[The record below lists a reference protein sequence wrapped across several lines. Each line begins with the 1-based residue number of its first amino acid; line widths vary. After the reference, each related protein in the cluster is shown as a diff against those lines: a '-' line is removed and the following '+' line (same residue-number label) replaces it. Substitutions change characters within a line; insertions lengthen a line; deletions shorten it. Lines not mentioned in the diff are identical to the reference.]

1 MIKWFSLFLAFQT
14 IILCQKY
21 DLAELDIG
29 KRGTDS
35 YRVWIYLSDKNG
47 STSVELSEKTVFRR
61 AKNGVHAKNLWY
73 DLTVSLKYINQ
84 LSSLG
89 INVINESR
97 WLNAVSAL
105 CSKSD
110 LITIANLSFVDQIKP
125 VVGYKSTSSFEYPD
139 ISPDSRDFDYGNALE
154 QIEQINVNVLHE
166 QGFTGDGVRILVMDT
181 GFSLTH
187 NSLLGINVVEEWD
200 VIKNDQLTEDE
211 TDEEIAVN
219 QDYHGTAVLST
230 IASNASG
237 EFMGVAFDAEFLLA
251 KTEDVSQEVQL
262 EEDNYV
268 AGLEWGEENGADV
281 VSTSLGYLDWYE
293 YSDMDGN
300 TAVTTI
306 AVDIAVSLGVVCV
319 TAAGNSGSSSWYY
332 IIAPADA
339 DSVISVGAVD
349 DNDIIATFSSHG
361 PTSDGRTKPEV
372 CARGRQTW
380 CVNPNSNT
388 NYSRLSG
395 TSLACPLVA
404 GAAALIIQARPRWSA
419 MEVREAMMM
428 TASNADNPDNTYGY
442 GILNAVE
449 AINYGATSKN
459 DNADYLPSDYDLIR
473 VYPNPFNPSINIEID
488 VRPSSELKVDVFSYN
503 GNHVSNIFNGI
514 TINPLSKFWWKP
526 NNISSAVYFV
536 RLIIDGRTSYKK
548 ISFIK

>member
-139 ISPDSRDFDYGNALE
+139 ISPDSRDFDYGNSLE
-154 QIEQINVNVLHE
+154 QIEQINVHVLHE

-281 VSTSLGYLDWYE
+281 GSTSLGYLDWYE

-419 MEVREAMMM
+419 MEVREAIMM

-473 VYPNPFNPSINIEID
+473 AYPNPFNPSINIEID
-488 VRPSSELKVDVFSYN
+488 VRPSREIKVDVFSYN

-514 TINPLSKFWWKP
+514 TINPLSKFRWKP

-536 RLIIDGRTSYKK
+536 RLIID
-548 ISFIK
+548 

>member
-1 MIKWFSLFLAFQT
+1 MIKWFSLFLVLQSIT
-14 IILCQKY
+14 LCQKY

-61 AKNGVHAKNLWY
+61 AKNGVHANNLWY

-125 VVGYKSTSSFEYPD
+125 VVGYKRTSSFEYPD

-154 QIEQINVNVLHE
+154 QIEQINVHVLHE

-442 GILNAVE
+442 GILNAVD

-514 TINPLSKFWWKP
+514 TINPLSKFRWKP

-548 ISFIK
+548 VSFIK

>member
-1 MIKWFSLFLAFQT
+1 MIKWLSLFIAFQSV
-14 IILCQKY
+14 ILCQKY
-21 DLAELDIG
+21 NLAELDIG

-35 YRVWIYLSDKNG
+35 YRVWIYFSDKD
-47 STSVELSEKTVFRR
+47 SSVPIELSEKTVFRR
-61 AKNGVHAKNLWY
+61 AKNGIQNDNLWY
-73 DLTVSLKYINQ
+73 DFTVSSKYIDQ
-84 LSSLG
+84 LSSQG
-89 INVINESR
+89 IKVINKSR

-110 LITIANLSFVDQIKP
+110 LIKIANLTFVDQIKP
-125 VVGYKSTSSFEYPD
+125 VVGYTRTSSLEYSD
-139 ISPDSRDFDYGNALE
+139 IDPSSRDFDYGNALE
-154 QIEQINVNVLHE
+154 QIEQINVHELHE
-166 QGFTGDGVRILVMDT
+166 QGYTGNGVRILVMDT

-187 NSLLGINVVEEWD
+187 NSLLGINVIEQWD
-200 VIKNDQLTEDE
+200 VLKNDQETADE
-211 TDEEIAVN
+211 TEEEVAVN

-230 IASNASG
+230 IASNAPG
-237 EFMGVAFDAEFLLA
+237 EFMGVAFNAEFLLA
-251 KTEDVSQEVQL
+251 KTEDVAQEVQL

-306 AVDIAVSLGVVCV
+306 GVDIAASLGVVCV

-361 PTSDGRTKPEV
+361 PTSDGRIKPEV

-404 GAAALIIQARPRWSA
+404 GAAALIIQARPDWSA
-419 MEVREAMMM
+419 MDVRDAIMM
-428 TASNADNPDNTYGY
+428 TASMAGNPDNTYGY
-442 GILNAVE
+442 GILNAGE
-449 AINYGATSKN
+449 AINYGTTTKN
-459 DNADYLPSDYDLIR
+459 DNADYSPSDYNLIR
-473 VYPNPFNPSINIEID
+473 AYPNPFNPSMNIEID
-488 VRPSSELKVDVFSYN
+488 VSPSTGLQVDVFSYN
-503 GNHVSNIFNGI
+503 GNHVANIFNGI
-514 TINPLSKFWWKP
+514 TINQLSQFRWEPK
-526 NNISSAVYFV
+526 NISSAVYFV
-536 RLIIDGRTSYKK
+536 RLIINGRTNYKK
-548 ISFIK
+548 VTFIK

>member
-1 MIKWFSLFLAFQT
+1 MIKCLSLFLVFQS

-21 DLAELDIG
+21 DLTELVIG
-29 KRGTDS
+29 KRGPDS
-35 YRVWIYLSDKNG
+35 YRVWIYFSDKDG
-47 STSVELSEKTVFRR
+47 SAPITLIEKTIDRR
-61 AKNGVHAKNLWY
+61 AKIGIQNDNLWY
-73 DLTVSLKYINQ
+73 DFNVPSKYIDQ
-84 LSSLG
+84 LLSQG
-89 INVINESR
+89 INVINKSR

-110 LITIANLSFVDQIKP
+110 LIKVANLQFVDQIKP
-125 VVGYKSTSSFEYPD
+125 VVGYERSSSFEYPD
-139 ISPDSRDFDYGNALE
+139 ISPNSRDFDYGNALE
-154 QIEQINVNVLHE
+154 QIEQINIHELHE
-166 QGFTGDGVRILVMDT
+166 LGFTGNGVRILVMDT
-181 GFSLTH
+181 GFNLTH
-187 NSLLGINVVEEWD
+187 NSLLGINVIDQWD
-200 VIKNDQLTEDE
+200 VLKNDQETADE
-211 TDEEIAVN
+211 TEEEVAVN

-230 IASNASG
+230 IASNAPG

-251 KTEDVSQEVQL
+251 KTEDVSQEVQF

-293 YSDMDGN
+293 YLDMDGN

-306 AVDIAVSLGVVCV
+306 AVDIAASLGVVCV

-349 DNDIIATFSSHG
+349 DNGIIATFSSHG
-361 PTSDGRTKPEV
+361 PTSDGRIKPEL

-380 CVNPNSNT
+380 CINPNSNT

-404 GAAALIIQARPRWSA
+404 GAAALILQARPNWSA

-449 AINYGATSKN
+449 AINYGTTSMN
-459 DNADYLPSDYDLIR
+459 ENTDYLPSDYNLIR
-473 VYPNPFNPSINIEID
+473 TYPNPFNPAMNIEID

-503 GNHVSNIFNGI
+503 GNHVANIFNGI
-514 TINPLSKFWWKP
+514 TTNRLSQFRWEP
-526 NNISSAVYFV
+526 NNTSSAVYFV

-548 ISFIK
+548 VSFIK

>member
-1 MIKWFSLFLAFQT
+1 MIKWFSLFVTLQS
-14 IILCQKY
+14 IILCQKF
-21 DLAELDIG
+21 DLAELVIG
-29 KRGTDS
+29 RRGIDC
-35 YRVWIYLSDKNG
+35 YRVWIYFSDKDG
-47 STSVELSEKTVFRR
+47 SAPIALSTKTIDRR
-61 AKNGVHAKNLWY
+61 AKNGIQDVNLWY
-73 DLTVSLKYINQ
+73 DFTVPSKYIDQ

-89 INVINESR
+89 IKVINKSR

-110 LITIANLSFVDQIKP
+110 LIKVANLQFVDQIKP
-125 VVGYKSTSSFEYPD
+125 VVGYERSSSFEYPD
-139 ISPDSRDFDYGNALE
+139 ISPNSRDFDYGNALE
-154 QIEQINVNVLHE
+154 QIEQINIHELHE
-166 QGFTGDGVRILVMDT
+166 LGFTGNGVRILVMDT
-181 GFSLTH
+181 GFNLTH
-187 NSLLGINVVEEWD
+187 NSLLGINVIDQWD
-200 VIKNDQLTEDE
+200 VLKNDQETADE
-211 TDEEIAVN
+211 TEEEVAVN

-230 IASNASG
+230 IASNAPG

-251 KTEDVSQEVQL
+251 KTEDVSQEVQF

-293 YSDMDGN
+293 YLDMDGN

-306 AVDIAVSLGVVCV
+306 AVDIAASLGVVCV

-349 DNDIIATFSSHG
+349 DNGIIATFSSHG
-361 PTSDGRTKPEV
+361 PTSDGRIKPEL

-380 CVNPNSNT
+380 CINPNSNT

-404 GAAALIIQARPRWSA
+404 GAAALILQARPNWSA

-449 AINYGATSKN
+449 AINYGTTSIN
-459 DNADYLPSDYDLIR
+459 ENTDYLSSDYNLIR
-473 VYPNPFNPSINIEID
+473 TYPNPFNPTMNIEID

-503 GNHVSNIFNGI
+503 GNHVANIFNGI
-514 TINPLSKFWWKP
+514 TTNRLSQFRWEP
-526 NNISSAVYFV
+526 NNTSSAVYFV

-548 ISFIK
+548 VSFIK

>member
-1 MIKWFSLFLAFQT
+1 MIKWLSLFLVFQS
-14 IILCQKY
+14 IIYCQKY
-21 DLAELDIG
+21 NLAELDIG

-47 STSVELSEKTVFRR
+47 STSVEISEKTVFRR
-61 AKNGVHAKNLWY
+61 AKNGVHDSNLWY
-73 DLTVSLKYINQ
+73 DLNISSKYINH

-105 CSKSD
+105 CAKSD
-110 LITIANLSFVDQIKP
+110 LIKIANLSFVDKIKP
-125 VVGYKSTSSFEYPD
+125 VVGYKRTSSFEYPD
-139 ISPDSRDFDYGNALE
+139 IIPNSRDFDYGNALE
-154 QIEQINVNVLHE
+154 QIEQINVHELHE
-166 QGFTGDGVRILVMDT
+166 QGFTGSGVRILVMDT

-200 VIKNDQLTEDE
+200 VIKGDQITADE
-211 TDEEIAVN
+211 TQEEVAVN

-230 IASNASG
+230 IASNVSG
-237 EFMGVAFDAEFLLA
+237 EFIGAAFDAEFLLA

-306 AVDIAVSLGVVCV
+306 GIDIAVSLGVVCV

-349 DNDIIATFSSHG
+349 EHGTITTFSSHG

-404 GAAALIIQARPRWSA
+404 GAAALIIQARPSWSA

-442 GILNAVE
+442 GILNAGE
-449 AINYGATSKN
+449 AINYGTTSKN
-459 DNADYLPSDYDLIR
+459 DNANYLPIDYDLVR
-473 VYPNPFNPSINIEID
+473 AYPNPFNPSMNIEID
-488 VRPSSELKVDVFSYN
+488 VLSSSELKVDIFSYN
-503 GNHVSNIFNGI
+503 GSHVANIFDGMTVNQ
-514 TINPLSKFWWKP
+514 LSLFRWEPKNMP
-526 NNISSAVYFV
+526 SAVYVV
-536 RLIIDGRTSYKK
+536 RLIINGKINYKK
-548 ISFIK
+548 VTFIK

>member
-1 MIKWFSLFLAFQT
+1 MIKWISLFLAFQT

-47 STSVELSEKTVFRR
+47 STSVELSEKTVSRR
-61 AKNGVHAKNLWY
+61 AKNGVHANNLWY

-125 VVGYKSTSSFEYPD
+125 VVGYKRTSSFEYPD

-154 QIEQINVNVLHE
+154 QIEQINVHVLHE

-200 VIKNDQLTEDE
+200 VIKNDQLTADE
-211 TDEEIAVN
+211 TDEEVAVN

-306 AVDIAVSLGVVCV
+306 GVDIAASLGVLCV

-339 DSVISVGAVD
+339 DSVISVGAVSE
-349 DNDIIATFSSHG
+349 NDSIAAFSSHG

-372 CARGRQTW
+372 CARGQQTW

-404 GAAALIIQARPRWSA
+404 GAAALIIQSRPDWSA
-419 MEVREAMMM
+419 MEVREAIMM
-428 TASNADNPDNTYGY
+428 TASNAHYPDNTYGY
-442 GILNAVE
+442 GILNAGD
-449 AINYGATSKN
+449 AINYGTTSIN
-459 DNADYLPSDYDLIR
+459 DNADYLPSDFNLIR
-473 VYPNPFNPSINIEID
+473 TYPNPFNPAMNIEID
-488 VRPSSELKVDVFSYN
+488 VRPSSELKIDVFSYN
-503 GNHVSNIFNGI
+503 GNHVSNIFDGI
-514 TINPLSKFWWKP
+514 TTNRLLQFRWEP
-526 NNISSAVYFV
+526 NNISSAVYLV
-536 RLIIDGRTSYKK
+536 RLIINGRTSYKK
-548 ISFIK
+548 VSFIK

>member
-61 AKNGVHAKNLWY
+61 AKNGVHANNLWY

-125 VVGYKSTSSFEYPD
+125 VVGYKRTSSFEYPD

-200 VIKNDQLTEDE
+200 VIKNDQLTADE
-211 TDEEIAVN
+211 TDEEVAVN

-514 TINPLSKFWWKP
+514 TINPLSKFRWKP

-548 ISFIK
+548 VSFIK

>member
-1 MIKWFSLFLAFQT
+1 
-14 IILCQKY
+14 
-21 DLAELDIG
+21 
-29 KRGTDS
+29 
-35 YRVWIYLSDKNG
+35 
-47 STSVELSEKTVFRR
+47 
-61 AKNGVHAKNLWY
+61 
-73 DLTVSLKYINQ
+73 
-84 LSSLG
+84 
-89 INVINESR
+89 
-97 WLNAVSAL
+97 
-105 CSKSD
+105 
-110 LITIANLSFVDQIKP
+110 
-125 VVGYKSTSSFEYPD
+125 
-139 ISPDSRDFDYGNALE
+139 
-154 QIEQINVNVLHE
+154 
-166 QGFTGDGVRILVMDT
+166 MDT
-181 GFSLTH
+181 GFNLTH
-187 NSLLGINVVEEWD
+187 NSLLGINVIDQWD
-200 VIKNDQLTEDE
+200 VLKNDQETADE
-211 TDEEIAVN
+211 TDEEVAVN

-230 IASNASG
+230 IASNAPG

-251 KTEDVSQEVQL
+251 KTEDVSQEVQF

-306 AVDIAVSLGVVCV
+306 AVDIAASLGVVCV

-380 CVNPNSNT
+380 CINPNSNT

-404 GAAALIIQARPRWSA
+404 GAAALIIQARPDWSA

-442 GILNAVE
+442 GILNAGE
-449 AINYGATSKN
+449 AINYGTTSKN
-459 DNADYLPSDYDLIR
+459 DNADYLPSDYNLIR
-473 VYPNPFNPSINIEID
+473 TYPNPFNPAMNIEID

-514 TINPLSKFWWKP
+514 TINRLSTVSVGTK
-526 NNISSAVYFV
+526 NISSAVYFV

-548 ISFIK
+548 VSFIK

>member
-1 MIKWFSLFLAFQT
+1 MIKCFSLLLVFQS

-21 DLAELDIG
+21 DFAELVNGERD
-29 KRGTDS
+29 TDS
-35 YRVWIYLSDKNG
+35 YRVWIYFSDKDG
-47 STSVELSEKTVFRR
+47 SAPITLSEKTKDRR
-61 AKNGVHAKNLWY
+61 AKNGIQNDNLWY
-73 DLTVSLKYINQ
+73 DFTVPSKYINH

-89 INVINESR
+89 IKVINKSR

-110 LITIANLSFVDQIKP
+110 LKKIANLTFVNQIKP
-125 VVGYKSTSSFEYPD
+125 VFCYKRSSSFEYPD
-139 ISPDSRDFDYGNALE
+139 ISPNSRDFDYGNALE
-154 QIEQINVNVLHE
+154 QIEQINVHDLHE
-166 QGFTGDGVRILVMDT
+166 LGYTGNGVRILVMDT
-181 GFSLTH
+181 GFNLTH
-187 NSLLGINVVEEWD
+187 NSLLGINVIDQWD
-200 VIKNDQLTEDE
+200 VLKNDQETADE
-211 TDEEIAVN
+211 TEEEVAVN

-230 IASNASG
+230 IASNAPG

-251 KTEDVSQEVQL
+251 KTEDVSQEVQF

-293 YSDMDGN
+293 YLDMDGN

-306 AVDIAVSLGVVCV
+306 AVDIAASLGVVCV

-349 DNDIIATFSSHG
+349 DNGIIATFSSHG
-361 PTSDGRTKPEV
+361 PTSDGRIKPEL

-380 CVNPNSNT
+380 CINPNSNT

-404 GAAALIIQARPRWSA
+404 GAAALILQARPDWSA

-449 AINYGATSKN
+449 AINYGTTSIN
-459 DNADYLPSDYDLIR
+459 DNADYLLIDYNLIR
-473 VYPNPFNPSINIEID
+473 TYPNPFNPAMNIEID

-503 GNHVSNIFNGI
+503 GNHVANIFNGI
-514 TINPLSKFWWKP
+514 TTNRLLQFRWEP
-526 NNISSAVYFV
+526 NNTSSAVYFV
-536 RLIIDGRTSYKK
+536 RLIIDGKTSYKK
-548 ISFIK
+548 VSFIK

>member
-1 MIKWFSLFLAFQT
+1 MIKWLSLFIAFQSV
-14 IILCQKY
+14 ILCQKY
-21 DLAELDIG
+21 NLAELDIG

-35 YRVWIYLSDKNG
+35 YRVWIYFSDKN
-47 STSVELSEKTVFRR
+47 SSVPIELSEKTVFRR
-61 AKNGVHAKNLWY
+61 AKNGIQNENLWY
-73 DLTVSLKYINQ
+73 DFTVSSKYIDQ

-89 INVINESR
+89 IKVINKSR

-110 LITIANLSFVDQIKP
+110 LIKIANLPFVDQIKP
-125 VVGYKSTSSFEYPD
+125 VVGYKRTISLEYSD
-139 ISPDSRDFDYGNALE
+139 IDPSSRDFDYGNALE
-154 QIEQINVNVLHE
+154 QIEQINVRELHE
-166 QGFTGDGVRILVMDT
+166 QGYTGNGVRILVMDT

-187 NSLLGINVVEEWD
+187 NSLLGINVIEQWD
-200 VIKNDQLTEDE
+200 VLKNDQETADE
-211 TDEEIAVN
+211 TEEEVAVN

-230 IASNASG
+230 IASNAPG
-237 EFMGVAFDAEFLLA
+237 EFMGIAFNAEFLLA
-251 KTEDVSQEVQL
+251 KTEDVAQEVQL

-268 AGLEWGEENGADV
+268 AGLEWGEENGADI

-306 AVDIAVSLGVVCV
+306 GVDIAASLGVVCV

-361 PTSDGRTKPEV
+361 PTSDGRIKPEV

-404 GAAALIIQARPRWSA
+404 GAAALIIQARPDWSA
-419 MEVREAMMM
+419 MDVRDAIMM
-428 TASNADNPDNTYGY
+428 TASMSDNPDNTYGY
-442 GILNAVE
+442 GILNAGE
-449 AINYGATSKN
+449 AINYGTTTKN
-459 DNADYLPSDYDLIR
+459 DNADYSPSDYNLIR
-473 VYPNPFNPSINIEID
+473 AYPNPFNPSMNIEIN
-488 VRPSSELKVDVFSYN
+488 VNPSTELKVDIFSYN
-503 GNHVSNIFNGI
+503 GNHAANIFDGI
-514 TINPLSKFWWKP
+514 TINQLSQFRWEPK
-526 NNISSAVYFV
+526 NISSAVYFV
-536 RLIIDGRTSYKK
+536 RLIINGRTKYKK
-548 ISFIK
+548 VTFIK

>member
-1 MIKWFSLFLAFQT
+1 MIKWLSLFIAFQS

-21 DLAELDIG
+21 NLAELVIG

-35 YRVWIYLSDKNG
+35 YRVWIYFSDKDG
-47 STSVELSEKTVFRR
+47 SAPISLSAKTINRR
-61 AKNGVHAKNLWY
+61 KKNGIQNDNLWY
-73 DLTVSLKYINQ
+73 DFTVSSKYIDQ

-89 INVINESR
+89 IKVINKSR

-110 LITIANLSFVDQIKP
+110 LIKIANLPFVDQIKP
-125 VVGYKSTSSFEYPD
+125 VVGYKRTSSLEYSD
-139 ISPDSRDFDYGNALE
+139 IDPSSRDFDYGNALE
-154 QIEQINVNVLHE
+154 QIEQINVRELHE
-166 QGFTGDGVRILVMDT
+166 QGYTGNGVRILVMDT

-187 NSLLGINVVEEWD
+187 NSLLGINVIEQWD
-200 VIKNDQLTEDE
+200 VLKNDQETADE
-211 TDEEIAVN
+211 TEEEVAVN

-230 IASNASG
+230 IASNAPG
-237 EFMGVAFDAEFLLA
+237 EFMGVAFNAEFLLA
-251 KTEDVSQEVQL
+251 KTEDVAQEVQL

-293 YSDMDGN
+293 YSDMDGS

-306 AVDIAVSLGVVCV
+306 GVDIAASLGVVCV

-361 PTSDGRTKPEV
+361 PTSDGRIKPEV

-404 GAAALIIQARPRWSA
+404 GAAALIIQARPDWSA
-419 MEVREAMMM
+419 MEVRDAIMM
-428 TASNADNPDNTYGY
+428 TASMADNPDNTYGY
-442 GILNAVE
+442 GILNAGE
-449 AINYGATSKN
+449 AINYGTTTKN
-459 DNADYLPSDYDLIR
+459 DNADYLPSDYNLIR
-473 VYPNPFNPSINIEID
+473 AYPNPFNPSINIEIN
-488 VRPSSELKVDVFSYN
+488 VNPLTELRMDVFSYS
-503 GNHVSNIFNGI
+503 GNHVANIFNGI
-514 TINPLSKFWWKP
+514 TINQLSQFRWEPK
-526 NNISSAVYFV
+526 NISSAIYFV
-536 RLIIDGRTSYKK
+536 RLIINGRTNYKK
-548 ISFIK
+548 VTFIK

>member
-1 MIKWFSLFLAFQT
+1 MIKWLSLFLVFQS
-14 IILCQKY
+14 IIYCQKY
-21 DLAELDIG
+21 NLAELDIG

-47 STSVELSEKTVFRR
+47 STSVEISEKTVFRR
-61 AKNGVHAKNLWY
+61 AKNGVHDSNLWY
-73 DLTVSLKYINQ
+73 DLNISSKYINH

-105 CSKSD
+105 CAKSD
-110 LITIANLSFVDQIKP
+110 LIKIANLSFVDKIKP
-125 VVGYKSTSSFEYPD
+125 VVGYKRTSSFEYPD
-139 ISPDSRDFDYGNALE
+139 IISNSRDFDYGNALE
-154 QIEQINVNVLHE
+154 QIEQINVHELHE
-166 QGFTGDGVRILVMDT
+166 QGFTGSGVRILVMDT

-200 VIKNDQLTEDE
+200 VIKGDQITADE
-211 TDEEIAVN
+211 TQEEVAVN

-230 IASNASG
+230 IASNVSG
-237 EFMGVAFDAEFLLA
+237 EFIGAAFDAEFLLA

-306 AVDIAVSLGVVCV
+306 GIDIAVSLGVVCV

-349 DNDIIATFSSHG
+349 EHGTITTFSSHG

-404 GAAALIIQARPRWSA
+404 GAAALIIQARPSWSA

-442 GILNAVE
+442 GILNAGE
-449 AINYGATSKN
+449 AINYGTTSKN
-459 DNADYLPSDYDLIR
+459 DNANYLPIDYDLVR
-473 VYPNPFNPSINIEID
+473 AYPNPFNPSMNIEID
-488 VRPSSELKVDVFSYN
+488 VLSLSELKVDIFSYN
-503 GNHVSNIFNGI
+503 GSHVANIFDGMTVNQ
-514 TINPLSKFWWKP
+514 LSRFRWEPKNMP
-526 NNISSAVYFV
+526 SAVYVV
-536 RLIIDGRTSYKK
+536 RLIINGKINYKK
-548 ISFIK
+548 VTFIK

>member
-1 MIKWFSLFLAFQT
+1 MIKWLSLFIAFQSV
-14 IILCQKY
+14 ILCQKY
-21 DLAELDIG
+21 NLAELDIG

-35 YRVWIYLSDKNG
+35 YRVWIYFSDKD
-47 STSVELSEKTVFRR
+47 SSVPIELSEKTVFRR
-61 AKNGVHAKNLWY
+61 AKNGIQNDNLWY
-73 DLTVSLKYINQ
+73 DFTVSSKYIDQ
-84 LSSLG
+84 LSSQG
-89 INVINESR
+89 IKVINKSR

-110 LITIANLSFVDQIKP
+110 LIKIANLTFVDQIKP
-125 VVGYKSTSSFEYPD
+125 VVGYTRTSSLEYSD
-139 ISPDSRDFDYGNALE
+139 IDPSSRDFDYGNALE
-154 QIEQINVNVLHE
+154 QIEQINVRELHE
-166 QGFTGDGVRILVMDT
+166 QGYTGNGVRILVMDT

-187 NSLLGINVVEEWD
+187 NSLLGINVIEQWD
-200 VIKNDQLTEDE
+200 VLKNDQETADE
-211 TDEEIAVN
+211 TEEEVAVN

-230 IASNASG
+230 IASNAPG
-237 EFMGVAFDAEFLLA
+237 EFMGVAFNAEFLLA
-251 KTEDVSQEVQL
+251 KTEDVAQEVQL

-306 AVDIAVSLGVVCV
+306 GVDIAASLGVVCV

-361 PTSDGRTKPEV
+361 PTSDGRIKPEV

-404 GAAALIIQARPRWSA
+404 GAAALIIQARPDWSA
-419 MEVREAMMM
+419 MDVRDAIMM
-428 TASNADNPDNTYGY
+428 TASMAGNPDNTYGY
-442 GILNAVE
+442 GILNAGE
-449 AINYGATSKN
+449 AINYGTTTKN
-459 DNADYLPSDYDLIR
+459 DNADYSPSDYNLIR
-473 VYPNPFNPSINIEID
+473 AYPNPFNPSMNIEID
-488 VRPSSELKVDVFSYN
+488 VSPSTGLQVDVFSYN
-503 GNHVSNIFNGI
+503 GNHVANIFNGI
-514 TINPLSKFWWKP
+514 TINQLSQFRWEPK
-526 NNISSAVYFV
+526 NISSAVYFV
-536 RLIIDGRTSYKK
+536 RLIINGRTNYKK
-548 ISFIK
+548 VTFIK

>member
-1 MIKWFSLFLAFQT
+1 MIKWFSLFVTFQS
-14 IILCQKY
+14 IILCQKCN
-21 DLAELDIG
+21 LSELVNG

-35 YRVWIYLSDKNG
+35 YRVWIYFSDKDG
-47 STSVELSEKTVFRR
+47 SAPIVLSAKTMDRR
-61 AKNGVHAKNLWY
+61 AKNGVHENNLWY
-73 DLTVSLKYINQ
+73 DLSVSLDHINQ

-89 INVINESR
+89 IKVINKSR

-110 LITIANLSFVDQIKP
+110 LIKIANLTFVDQIKP
-125 VVGYKSTSSFEYPD
+125 VVGYARTSTLEYSD
-139 ISPDSRDFDYGNALE
+139 IDPSSRDFDYGNALE
-154 QIEQINVNVLHE
+154 QIEQINVRELHE
-166 QGFTGDGVRILVMDT
+166 QGYTGNGVRILVMDT

-187 NSLLGINVVEEWD
+187 NSLLGINVIEQWD
-200 VIKNDQLTEDE
+200 VLKNDQETADE
-211 TDEEIAVN
+211 TEEEVAVN

-230 IASNASG
+230 IASNAPG
-237 EFMGVAFDAEFLLA
+237 EFMGVAFNAEFLLA
-251 KTEDVSQEVQL
+251 KTEDVAQEVQL

-306 AVDIAVSLGVVCV
+306 GVDIAASLGVLCV

-349 DNDIIATFSSHG
+349 VNDIIATFSSHG
-361 PTSDGRTKPEV
+361 PTSDGRIKPEV

-404 GAAALIIQARPRWSA
+404 GAAALIIQSRPDWSA
-419 MEVREAMMM
+419 MEVREAIMM
-428 TASNADNPDNTYGY
+428 TASNADYPDNTYGY
-442 GILNAVE
+442 GILNAGD
-449 AINYGATSKN
+449 AINYGTTSIN
-459 DNADYLPSDYDLIR
+459 DNADYLPSDFNLIR
-473 VYPNPFNPSINIEID
+473 TYPNPFNPAMNIEID
-488 VRPSSELKVDVFSYN
+488 VRPSSELKIDVFSYN
-503 GNHVSNIFNGI
+503 GNHVSNIFNGR
-514 TINPLSKFWWKP
+514 TINRLSYFRWEPK
-526 NNISSAVYFV
+526 NMTSAVYFV
-536 RLIIDGRTSYKK
+536 RLIIDGRTEYKK
-548 ISFIK
+548 VTLIK

>member
-1 MIKWFSLFLAFQT
+1 MIKWFSLFLVLQSIT
-14 IILCQKY
+14 LCQKY

-61 AKNGVHAKNLWY
+61 AKNGVHANNLWY

-125 VVGYKSTSSFEYPD
+125 VVGYKRTSSFEYPD
-139 ISPDSRDFDYGNALE
+139 ISSNSRDFDYGNALE

-514 TINPLSKFWWKP
+514 TINPLSKFRWKP

-548 ISFIK
+548 VSFIK

>member
-1 MIKWFSLFLAFQT
+1 MIKWFSLFVTLQS
-14 IILCQKY
+14 IILCQKF
-21 DLAELDIG
+21 DLAELVIG
-29 KRGTDS
+29 RRGIDC
-35 YRVWIYLSDKNG
+35 YRVWIYFSDKDG
-47 STSVELSEKTVFRR
+47 SAPIALSTKTIDRR
-61 AKNGVHAKNLWY
+61 AKNGIQDVNLWY
-73 DLTVSLKYINQ
+73 DFTVPSKYIDQ

-89 INVINESR
+89 IKVINKSR

-110 LITIANLSFVDQIKP
+110 LIKVANLQFVDQIKP
-125 VVGYKSTSSFEYPD
+125 VVGYERSSSFEYPD
-139 ISPDSRDFDYGNALE
+139 ISPNSRDFDYGNALE
-154 QIEQINVNVLHE
+154 QIEQINIHELHE
-166 QGFTGDGVRILVMDT
+166 LGFTGNGVRILVMDT
-181 GFSLTH
+181 GFNLTH
-187 NSLLGINVVEEWD
+187 NSLLGINVIDQWD
-200 VIKNDQLTEDE
+200 VLKNDQETADE
-211 TDEEIAVN
+211 TEEEVAVN

-230 IASNASG
+230 IASNAPG

-251 KTEDVSQEVQL
+251 KTEDVAQEIQF

-306 AVDIAVSLGVVCV
+306 GVDIAASLGVVCV

-349 DNDIIATFSSHG
+349 DNGIIATFSSHG
-361 PTSDGRTKPEV
+361 PTSDGRIKPEL

-404 GAAALIIQARPRWSA
+404 GAAALILQARPDWSA

-449 AINYGATSKN
+449 AINYGTTSMN
-459 DNADYLPSDYDLIR
+459 ENTDYLPIDYNLIR
-473 VYPNPFNPSINIEID
+473 TYPNPFNPAMNIEID

-503 GNHVSNIFNGI
+503 GNHVANIFNGI
-514 TINPLSKFWWKP
+514 TTNRLLQFRWEP
-526 NNISSAVYFV
+526 NNTSSAVYFV

-548 ISFIK
+548 VSFIK

>member
-1 MIKWFSLFLAFQT
+1 MIKCLSLLLVFQS

-21 DLAELDIG
+21 DLAELVVG

-35 YRVWIYLSDKNG
+35 YRVWIYLSDKDG
-47 STSVELSEKTVFRR
+47 SAPIALSEKTKDRR
-61 AKNGVHAKNLWY
+61 AKNGIQNDNLWY
-73 DLTVSLKYINQ
+73 DLTVPSKYIDQ

-89 INVINESR
+89 IKVINKSR

-110 LITIANLSFVDQIKP
+110 LKEIANLTFVDQIKP
-125 VVGYKSTSSFEYPD
+125 VFGYKKSSSFEYPD
-139 ISPDSRDFDYGNALE
+139 ISPNSRDFDYGNAFE
-154 QIEQINVNVLHE
+154 QIEQINVHELHE
-166 QGFTGDGVRILVMDT
+166 LGYTGNGVRILVMDT
-181 GFSLTH
+181 GFNLTH
-187 NSLLGINVVEEWD
+187 NSLLGINVIDQWD
-200 VIKNDQLTEDE
+200 VLKNDQQTADE
-211 TDEEIAVN
+211 TEEEVAVN

-230 IASNASG
+230 IASNAPG

-251 KTEDVSQEVQL
+251 KTEDVAQEIQF

-306 AVDIAVSLGVVCV
+306 GVDIAASLGVVCV

-339 DSVISVGAVD
+339 DSVISVGAVA
-349 DNDIIATFSSHG
+349 DNGIIATFSSHG
-361 PTSDGRTKPEV
+361 PTSDGRIKPEL

-404 GAAALIIQARPRWSA
+404 GAAALILQARPDWSA

-449 AINYGATSKN
+449 AINYGTTSMN
-459 DNADYLPSDYDLIR
+459 ENTDYLPIDYNLIR
-473 VYPNPFNPSINIEID
+473 TYPNPFNPAMNIEID

-503 GNHVSNIFNGI
+503 GNHVANIFNGL
-514 TINPLSKFWWKP
+514 TTNRLLQFRWEP
-526 NNISSAVYFV
+526 NNTSSAVYFV

-548 ISFIK
+548 VSFIK